1 MVDNVEMYLYPRNEY
16 GFLIVKVRSVYEDQ
30 ILDYIPMT
38 PVMIEDTTGNTI
50 YYGIT
55 NVWGDTG
62 TPLLPEQEYN
72 IMILVDGDYQ
82 EQSIYIDTTD
92 TYYEIMFL
100 FEDNEGGGNED
111 SSNFNYEIAGFNY
124 MGMFESHYYFVSHDT
139 LSWQEAYFFT
149 DTVIIEEGM
158 NLYMATISS
167 EQENNFIQNS
177 FDTTIWN
184 LNSVWIGLT
193 DEIEEDN
200 WQWVNGE
207 ELIYTNWNIG
217 EPNNAGGNEHYVE
230 LNRYNGYWNDLPNYY
245 SRAFVIELEIG
256 DGAANIL
263 AVEDVPNDQGGR
275 VYITFERSLYDTD
288 ELGRTEMYTVERL
301 NSDTWV
307 GLNSIGAYGSN
318 VYTIEASTLLDSSGG
333 TDGLI
338 TYRIIANM
346 DEGNFESNHATG
358 YSIDNIAPDMVTG
371 LNASMI
377 NQTVSLS
384 WNISY
389 ANDISHYNIYYS
401 IHHDFVPSEENL
413 LTLEE
418 SVYYEHNIETFG
430 EQYYI
435 VSAVDINDNESQYSE
450 MINVTFLELLNNVS
464 LPVQYSLHQNFPNP
478 FNPSTQIKYDLPED
492 EFVNITIY
500 DIMCRRI
507 RSLLNSKQSAG
518 YHSISWDATNDI
530 GEGVS
535 AGMYIY
541 MIHAGDFRS
550 TKKMVLLK

>member
-1 MVDNVEMYLYPRNEY
+1 
-16 GFLIVKVRSVYEDQ
+16 
-30 ILDYIPMT
+30 
-38 PVMIEDTTGNTI
+38 
-50 YYGIT
+50 
-55 NVWGDTG
+55 
-62 TPLLPEQEYN
+62 
-72 IMILVDGDYQ
+72 
-82 EQSIYIDTTD
+82 
-92 TYYEIMFL
+92 
-100 FEDNEGGGNED
+100 
-111 SSNFNYEIAGFNY
+111 
-124 MGMFESHYYFVSHDT
+124 
-139 LSWQEAYFFT
+139 
-149 DTVIIEEGM
+149 
-158 NLYMATISS
+158 
-167 EQENNFIQNS
+167 
-177 FDTTIWN
+177 
-184 LNSVWIGLT
+184 
-193 DEIEEDN
+193 
-200 WQWVNGE
+200 
-207 ELIYTNWNIG
+207 
-217 EPNNAGGNEHYVE
+217 
-230 LNRYNGYWNDLPNYY
+230 
-245 SRAFVIELEIG
+245 
-256 DGAANIL
+256 
-263 AVEDVPNDQGGR
+263 
-275 VYITFERSLYDTD
+275 
-288 ELGRTEMYTVERL
+288 
-301 NSDTWV
+301 
-307 GLNSIGAYGSN
+307 
-318 VYTIEASTLLDSSGG
+318 
-333 TDGLI
+333 
-338 TYRIIANM
+338 M

-413 LTLEE
+413 LTVEE